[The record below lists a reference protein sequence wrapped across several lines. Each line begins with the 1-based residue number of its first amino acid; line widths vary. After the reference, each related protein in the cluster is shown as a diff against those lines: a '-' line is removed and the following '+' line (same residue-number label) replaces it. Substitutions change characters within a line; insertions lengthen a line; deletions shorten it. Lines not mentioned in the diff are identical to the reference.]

1 MRENEQVIERSV
13 WEKRKERKENKKGG
27 MAGQKDKSQWVR
39 CVVGVSVLGG
49 ARVVPK
55 NLTITFFFFFWLTG
69 TLHLGFGV

>member
-1 MRENEQVIERSV
+1 
-13 WEKRKERKENKKGG
+13 

-55 NLTITFFFFFWLTG
+55 NLTITFFFFYL
-69 TLHLGFGV
+69 LGRYTKGNNEIKEEWYHSRSSVMAW